1 MKKIKFVVMFVVLG
15 FFIACQGPYHKPE
28 KKPIKIGLRDI
39 AETSSE
45 SEDSAD
51 DESNNEVPPS
61 LDNKGIGPIDH
72 VDLGDEI
79 DQDMAAA
86 GEAYFNSVCIACHQI
101 ETRMVGPALKGV
113 LDDRSPEWVMNMILN
128 TNEML
133 EKDET
138 AKALLEIYQAP
149 MTYMG
154 TTEQEARELVEYF
167 RTVSDRD

>member
-1 MKKIKFVVMFVVLG
+1 MFMTLG

-28 KKPIKIGLRDI
+28 KKPIKIGIGDLAASD
-39 AETSSE
+39 EE
-45 SEDSAD
+45 VEESAD
-51 DESNNEVPPS
+51 DDDDSDGVPAS
-61 LDNKGIGPIDH
+61 LDNKGIGPIDN

-79 DQDMAAA
+79 DQEMADA

-101 ETRMVGPALKGV
+101 DNRMVGPALRGV
-113 LDDRSPEWVMNMILN
+113 LDERSPEWVMNMILN

-138 AKALLEIYQAP
+138 AMALLEIYQAP

-154 TTEQEARELVEYF
+154 TTEEEARQLVEYF
-167 RTVSDRD
+167 RTVSEMDQ